1 MRKFQAMMAVVLMAL
16 MTFAVQSCGN
26 DDKDD
31 NLGTVMYKMS
41 RSLVFS
47 DKGELTT
54 EAAESFQKKYRSEE
68 TAEFLTDKQA
78 ESSTDQIASKL
89 ASSTKAELDGMSAKF
104 TITIITT
111 NLSNNKQVC
120 KWEIYY
126 DNGSVS
132 SKKF

>member
-1 MRKFQAMMAVVLMAL
+1 
-16 MTFAVQSCGN
+16 
-26 DDKDD
+26 
-31 NLGTVMYKMS
+31 
-41 RSLVFS
+41 
-47 DKGELTT
+47 
-54 EAAESFQKKYRSEE
+54 
-68 TAEFLTDKQA
+68 
-78 ESSTDQIASKL
+78 
-89 ASSTKAELDGMSAKF
+89 MSAKF